1 MKYRNRTEIIPLVL
15 EAANGGANK
24 TKIMYST
31 FLSYAQLKEYLSI
44 LIENGL
50 VIYEDA
56 TKRFRTTEK
65 GIRMLQTY
73 NYINEEFDLFDPQ
86 TISRRTT

>member
-1 MKYRNRTEIIPLVL
+1 LKYRNRTEIIPLVL